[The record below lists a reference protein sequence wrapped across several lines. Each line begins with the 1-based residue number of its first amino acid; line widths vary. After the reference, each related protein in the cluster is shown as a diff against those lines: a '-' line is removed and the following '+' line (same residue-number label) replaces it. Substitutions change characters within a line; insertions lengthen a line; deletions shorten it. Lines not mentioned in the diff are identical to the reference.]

1 MLFLT
6 SLIGANEYLAG
17 NSYEFI
23 FPDNGHYILK
33 FDDYNVLD
41 INVKDN
47 KCLVNLPCD
56 LPTKKFYFVN
66 DSNEKVISFDVK
78 GKFKPLIKK
87 SKNISNLTFKL
98 NNKAIAKKAVKFT
111 VSGNIL
117 NNAQSDKVIFI
128 FEKRKDVSYFIT
140 SQFINIKNKKGAFS
154 ECLDIILPEKIPA
167 GDYTVYCLL
176 NNDIFLNPTE
186 EKISHILLNFPILK
200 SI

>member
-1 MLFLT
+1 MYTYLSGDLYKKNFVIILLLFLT

-23 FPDNGHYILK
+23 FPDNVHYILK

-98 NNKAIAKKAVKFT
+98 NNIAIAKKAVKFT

-140 SQFINIKNKKGAFS
+140 SQFINIKNKKGAF
-154 ECLDIILPEKIPA
+154 
-167 GDYTVYCLL
+167 
-176 NNDIFLNPTE
+176 
-186 EKISHILLNFPILK
+186 
-200 SI
+200 